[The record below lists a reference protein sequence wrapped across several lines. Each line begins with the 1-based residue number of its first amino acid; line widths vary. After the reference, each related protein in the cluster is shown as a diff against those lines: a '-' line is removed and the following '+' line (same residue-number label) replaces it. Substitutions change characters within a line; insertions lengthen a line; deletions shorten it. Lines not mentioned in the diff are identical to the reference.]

1 MPWKPSDAK
10 VKTKKA
16 TTPAA
21 KKAWSSTANAVLKRS
36 GDEASAVRVAN
47 SVVKKQANRAKRL
60 EGRKL

>member
-1 MPWKPSDAK
+1 MPWKPNDAK
-10 VKTKKA
+10 AKTKKA
-16 TTPAA
+16 TTPQA